1 MDGAVLRCGADGV
14 TVIERPATH
23 PGRQGR
29 ARPTV
34 TGEQSLPGGSPA
46 PTRCRRPAGERI
58 DEVGLTAQVRGEG
71 LKTPAVPS
79 YATAEQNTS
88 AGAHVTHEDEPNAEA
103 EGGPENDRSLPDAA
117 DAPVHAT
124 AEESDAPPWPQDEEK
139 RPTARI
145 LVVQMGHC
153 FRTSGATGTP
163 GEQAFVKAVADAC
176 AEELGKLGPP
186 GRELWHLRVIK
197 ADEPL
202 EKYAGDAF
210 VAFHCDGSTHQ
221 NARGRASATATPQG
235 SLSLRHG
242 NMPTNSAAGRAGFG
256 TTITPRT

>member
-1 MDGAVLRCGADGV
+1 M
-14 TVIERPATH
+14 
-23 PGRQGR
+23 
-29 ARPTV
+29 
-34 TGEQSLPGGSPA
+34 
-46 PTRCRRPAGERI
+46 
-58 DEVGLTAQVRGEG
+58 
-71 LKTPAVPS
+71 
-79 YATAEQNTS
+79 
-88 AGAHVTHEDEPNAEA
+88 THEHEPNAEA

-124 AEESDAPPWPQDEEK
+124 AEESDAPPWPQDEERK
-139 RPTARI
+139 STARI

-163 GEQAFVKAVADAC
+163 GEQVFVKAVADAC
-176 AEELGKLGPP
+176 ADELGKPGPP

-197 ADEPL
+197 ADEPV
-202 EKYAGDAF
+202 EEYVGDAF

-235 SLSLRHG
+235 SPSLRHG
-242 NMPTNSAAGRAGFG
+242 NVPTNSMAGRAGFG